1 MPLRKS
7 AQIPRETTR
16 TDFATAS
23 NFLGSYSKL
32 AISRQNRT
40 GATLGSPHSGLPLCR
55 AITLAKGPFHSLGM
69 TLSKAPG
76 TRFPRLCC

>member
-40 GATLGSPHSGLPLCR
+40 GATQGSPHTGLPLCR
-55 AITLAKGPFHSLGM
+55 GGHPSERPF
-69 TLSKAPG
+69 P
-76 TRFPRLCC
+76 FN